1 MIQKMAEL
9 KRWQDVTN
17 KKEKYGLY
25 LASREWAVKKLA
37 VKERSGGVCEHCR
50 HDVASQVHHMDY
62 TRLYDELLTDLLHV
76 CDACHR
82 FISGHPMEDPK
93 AYWKSLQPRPIH
105 QPIKDGWIQCPD
117 CRAVQDNVHIVS
129 VRVLQAGTESQITR
143 DETMKRPV
151 RTKVR
156 PRNGAAIDV
165 QFACECGKCFT
176 WHMQFR
182 NGCTMFDVQD
192 TPDDLLRDDELW
204 RD

>member
-1 MIQKMAEL
+1 MIQRMETM
-9 KRWQDVTN
+9 KRWQDATN
-17 KKEKYGLY
+17 LKEKYGLY
-25 LASREWAVKKLA
+25 LASREWAAKKQE
-37 VKERSGGVCEHCR
+37 VRKRSGGTCEHCL
-50 HDVASQVHHMDY
+50 HDTASQVHHVTYVRQFDEPLDDLMD
-62 TRLYDELLTDLLHV
+62 V
-76 CDACHR
+76 CEACHR
-82 FISGHPMEDPK
+82 FLSHKSDHDPK

-151 RTKVR
+151 RTKAR